1 MSAPKT
7 YYVKGRFE
15 GHFKTKQRSFLK
27 SDEPFPKGNE
37 HLVQIYRGIVSQSEE
52 IDHQEFETLNGFYN
66 FQEIQ
71 NVQVNTSNHWPVPN
85 DRIFS
90 LTNAKLVNVK
100 VSNVQQVGEQ
110 TLGEIKADV
119 ISEVV
124 EGQFHHQGNNQ
135 DNDNGTNDGDKNQG
149 NDGSNGDGSGNS
161 NGGNDN
167 DQGGNGTGGGDQ
179 TTPRKGC
186 LSWFPNLNWLRW
198 LLYLLLILLLLYIL
212 GRCTQFTQKIYCKI
226 ADNRVV
232 EKLKLI
238 KLQNDTLLQKIEQTT
253 YKIENCGLSQ
263 EPNGTNIPYSKLVN
277 LGEKSGM
284 VSFVFNANTIPD
296 RLEVIYDGKTII
308 ESDQYQFEPLLDNN
322 DYFSYLKKYGGFT
335 QHEKSF
341 FYLYNYKKDKP
352 TEILIRVIPNRM
364 YRTTEWELTPSC
376 PQ

>member
-1 MSAPKT
+1 MSAPTT

-15 GHFKTKQRSFLK
+15 GHFKTMQRSFLK

-37 HLVQIYRGIVSQSEE
+37 HLVQIYRGIISQSEE
-52 IDHQEFETLNGFYN
+52 IQESEFETLDGFYN
-66 FQEIQ
+66 FREIQ
-71 NVQVNTSNHWPVPN
+71 NVQVNASNHWPVPN

-90 LTNAKLVNVK
+90 LSNAKLVNVK

-110 TLGEIKADV
+110 TLGEIQADV

-124 EGQFHHQGNNQ
+124 DGQFFDQGHNQ
-135 DNDNGTNDGDKNQG
+135 NNDNRSNNGG
-149 NDGSNGDGSGNS
+149 NSIYNGGGQDDSGNS

-167 DQGGNGTGGGDQ
+167 DQGGNGNGGGDQ
-179 TTPRKGC
+179 TPPRKGC

-212 GRCTQFTQKIYCKI
+212 GRCTQFSQKIYCKI
-226 ADNRVV
+226 ADNRVS

-238 KLQNDTLLQKIEQTT
+238 KLQNDSLQQKINNTT
-253 YKIENCGLSQ
+253 FKIEPCGGAILKKGDNQ
-263 EPNGTNIPYSKLVN
+263 PWSKVVN
-277 LGEKSGM
+277 LGEKSGL

-296 RLEVIYDGKTII
+296 RLEVIYDGKTIV
-308 ESDQYQFEPLLDNN
+308 ESDQYQFAPLLDNN
-322 DYFSYLKKYGGFT
+322 DHFGYLKKYGGFT
-335 QHEKSF
+335 QHERT
-341 FYLYNYKKDKP
+341 FYYSYNYTKDKP

-364 YRTTEWELTPSC
+364 YRVTEWDLTPSC